1 MQDTSTIGNQ
11 YEADFQDLCSNLPNW
26 SSEFRNEAMIA
37 FKQIGLPVQRKG
49 NEKWKYTNA
58 RPIAEP
64 QYELAKFEEMDL
76 DIIKDTAPWHDSW
89 LNVVFVNGHYQGTF
103 TSNTS
108 SKIQLTNIA
117 ANDLSQDLANSVGG
131 IVDYSDDGFAAWNS
145 AFMSDGSVISVPD
158 GENSGIVINLIF
170 FNQGLA
176 GTVNHP
182 RVLVNSGK
190 KSTVNVIENYVGGGE
205 DHTLTN
211 SVSEIYVGEGSTV
224 NHYRLMSETDHT
236 YDVGYGRVKIDT
248 NGTFNSRAFFRGC
261 GIGRYDLNVLVDGE
275 NASCDLQGLYFTS
288 GNQHMDNFINIDHS
302 KPHCQSNLF
311 YKGILDG
318 NSRAVFGGTVLVRKE
333 AQKTDSIQ
341 SDKNLILSPNAEVD
355 SKPALFIYADDVKCA
370 HGATAGNIDADTVF
384 YMRSRGVDLE
394 TASRLIIY
402 GFAGEVIDK
411 VEIEGLRSYL
421 EEAFLASLPSHRFEF

>member
-37 FKQIGLPVQRKG
+37 FKQIGLPVHRKG

-64 QYELAKFEEMDL
+64 QYELAKFEEIDL

-117 ANDLSQDLANSVGG
+117 ADDLSQDLANSVGG

-158 GENSGIVINLIF
+158 RENSGIVINLIF

>member
-37 FKQIGLPVQRKG
+37 FKQIGLPVHRKG

-117 ANDLSQDLANSVGG
+117 ANDLSQDIANSVGG

-170 FNQGLA
+170 FNQGLT

-248 NGTFNSRAFFRGC
+248 DGTFNSRAFFRGC

>member
-37 FKQIGLPVQRKG
+37 FKQIGLPVHRKG

-248 NGTFNSRAFFRGC
+248 DGTFNSRAFFRGC

>member
-37 FKQIGLPVQRKG
+37 FKQIGLPVHRKG

-170 FNQGLA
+170 FNQGLT

>member
-37 FKQIGLPVQRKG
+37 FKQIGLPVHRKG

-170 FNQGLA
+170 FNQGLT

-248 NGTFNSRAFFRGC
+248 DGTFNSRAFFRGC

>member
-37 FKQIGLPVQRKG
+37 FKQIGLPVHRKG

-108 SKIQLTNIA
+108 SKIQLNNIA
-117 ANDLSQDLANSVGG
+117 ANDLSQDLVNSVGG

-170 FNQGLA
+170 FNQGLT

>member
-37 FKQIGLPVQRKG
+37 FKQIGLPVHRKG

-117 ANDLSQDLANSVGG
+117 ADDLSQDLANSVGG

>member
-1 MQDTSTIGNQ
+1 MQDTSTIGDK
-11 YEADFQDLCSNLPNW
+11 YEEDYELLSADLPDW
-26 SSEFRNEAMIA
+26 TSDFRNEAMLA
-37 FKQIGLPVQRKG
+37 FKQIGLPIHRKG

-64 QYELAKFEEMDL
+64 QYSLAKFEEIGL
-76 DIIKDTAPWHDSW
+76 DTIKNVAPWNDSW
-89 LNVVFVNGHYQGTF
+89 VNVVFVNGLCQGIF
-103 TSNTS
+103 TSDTASN
-108 SKIQLTNIA
+108 IQVFNIA
-117 ANDLSQDLANSVGG
+117 SDELPPNIAKLVGG

-145 AFMSDGSVISVPD
+145 AFMSDGSVINVPD
-158 GENSGIVINLIF
+158 GDNSGTVINMIF

-190 KSTVNVIENYVGGGE
+190 KSNINVIENYVGGG
-205 DHTLTN
+205 DNHTLTN
-211 SVSEIYVGEGSTV
+211 SVSEIYVGESATV

-248 NGTFNSRAFFRGC
+248 DGKFNSRAFFRGC

-341 SDKNLILSPNAEVD
+341 SDKNLILSPKAEVD

-411 VEIEGLRSYL
+411 VEIEELRSYL
-421 EEAFLASLPSHRFEF
+421 EKAFLTSLPNHRFEF

>member
-37 FKQIGLPVQRKG
+37 FKQIGLPVHRKG

>member
-11 YEADFQDLCSNLPNW
+11 YEEDFHDLCSNLPDW

-37 FKQIGLPVQRKG
+37 FKQIGLPVHRKG

-103 TSNTS
+103 TSNTY

-170 FNQGLA
+170 FNQGLT

-248 NGTFNSRAFFRGC
+248 DGTFNSRAFFRGC

>member
-11 YEADFQDLCSNLPNW
+11 YEEDFQDLCSSLPNW
-26 SSEFRNEAMIA
+26 SSEFRNEAMTA
-37 FKQIGLPVQRKG
+37 FKQIGLPVHRKG

-64 QYELAKFEEMDL
+64 QYALAKFEEVDL
-76 DIIKDTAPWHDSW
+76 EIIKDTAPWHDSW

-108 SKIQLTNIA
+108 SKIQLNNIA
-117 ANDLSQDLANSVGG
+117 ANDLSQDLVNSVGG

-170 FNQGLA
+170 FNQGLT

-205 DHTLTN
+205 EHTLTN

-341 SDKNLILSPNAEVD
+341 SDKNLILSSKAEVD

-411 VEIEGLRSYL
+411 VEIEELRAYL

>member
-1 MQDTSTIGNQ
+1 MQDTITIADQ
-11 YEADFQDLCSNLPNW
+11 YEEDFQNLGATLPEW
-26 SSEFRNEAMIA
+26 SSGFRKEAMLA
-37 FKQIGLPVQRKG
+37 FKQIGLPVHRKG
-49 NEKWKYTNA
+49 NEKWKYTSA

-64 QYELAKFEEMDL
+64 QYSLAKFEEMDL
-76 DIIKDTAPWHDSW
+76 DTIKRTSPWHDSW
-89 LNVVFVNGHYQGTF
+89 LNVVFVNGQYQGTF
-103 TSNTS
+103 SENNSPT
-108 SKIQLTNIA
+108 IQVSNIA
-117 ANDLSQDLANSVGG
+117 ANDLAGDVVDSVGG

-145 AFMSDGSVISVPD
+145 AFMSDGSIITVPD
-158 GENSGIVINLIF
+158 GDNSGTVINLIF
-170 FNQGLA
+170 FNQGVPE
-176 GTVNHP
+176 TVNHP
-182 RVLVNSGK
+182 RVLVKTGRNSNV
-190 KSTVNVIENYVGGGE
+190 SVIENYVGGGE
-205 DHTLTN
+205 HRTLTN
-211 SVSEIYVGEGSTV
+211 SVSEIYVGESSTV

-236 YDVGYGRVKIDT
+236 YDVGYGRVKIATD
-248 NGTFNSRAFFRGC
+248 GRFNSRAFFRGC

-302 KPHCQSNLF
+302 RPHCQSNLF

-394 TASRLIIY
+394 AASRLIIY

-411 VEIEGLRSYL
+411 VEIEELRSYL
-421 EEAFLASLPSHRFEF
+421 EEAFLTSLPSHRFEF

>member
-11 YEADFQDLCSNLPNW
+11 YETDFQDLCSNLPNW

-37 FKQIGLPVQRKG
+37 FKQIGLPVHRKG

-64 QYELAKFEEMDL
+64 QYELAKFEEIDL

-108 SKIQLTNIA
+108 SKIKLTNIA

-170 FNQGLA
+170 FNQGLT

-190 KSTVNVIENYVGGGE
+190 KSAVNVIENYVGGGE

-248 NGTFNSRAFFRGC
+248 DGTFNSRAFFRGC

>member
-1 MQDTSTIGNQ
+1 MQDTITIADQ
-11 YEADFQDLCSNLPNW
+11 YQGDFQDLCATLPEW
-26 SSEFRNEAMIA
+26 SSEFRNEAMLI
-37 FKQIGLPVQRKG
+37 FKQIGLPVHRKG
-49 NEKWKYTNA
+49 NEKWKYTSA

-64 QYELAKFEEMDL
+64 QYSLATFEEVDL
-76 DIIKDTAPWHDSW
+76 DTIKNAAPWHDSW
-89 LNVVFVNGHYQGTF
+89 LNVVFVNGQYQGTF
-103 TSNTS
+103 SSDTSPA
-108 SKIQLTNIA
+108 IQVSNIA
-117 ANDLSQDLANSVGG
+117 SDDFPQDIVESIGG
-131 IVDYSDDGFAAWNS
+131 IMDYSDDGFAAWNS
-145 AFMSDGSVISVPD
+145 AFMSDGSIISVPD
-158 GENSGIVINLIF
+158 GENSGLVINLIF
-170 FNQGLA
+170 FNQGVP

-182 RVLVNSGK
+182 RVLVTSGK
-190 KSTVNVIENYVGGGE
+190 KSSVNVIENYVGGGE
-205 DHTLTN
+205 DNTLTN

-236 YDVGYGRVKIDT
+236 YDVGYGRVKI
-248 NGTFNSRAFFRGC
+248 GTGGRFNSRAFFRGS

-288 GNQHMDNFINIDHS
+288 GNQHMDNFINIDHL

-318 NSRAVFGGTVLVRKE
+318 KSRAVFGGTVLVRKE

-341 SDKNLILSPNAEVD
+341 SDKNLILSPDAEVD

-411 VEIEGLRSYL
+411 VEIEELRAYL
-421 EEAFLASLPSHRFEF
+421 EEAFLTSLPSHRFEF

>member
-37 FKQIGLPVQRKG
+37 FKQIGLPVHRKG

-108 SKIQLTNIA
+108 SKIQLNNIA
-117 ANDLSQDLANSVGG
+117 ANDLSQDLVNSVGG

-170 FNQGLA
+170 FNQGLT

-211 SVSEIYVGEGSTV
+211 SVSEIYVGEDSTV

-394 TASRLIIY
+394 AASRLIIY